1 MNVAVGEGFEPERF
15 DHVQERMTAR
25 MTVALAR
32 GKADGRRRRMDNSKL
47 ASAQGLLD
55 AGMPPEDVAKMLGA
69 SPETL
74 YRALATAIL
83 SDSDQVLE
91 GMIDQMAES
100 TRRADAAIDEALEA
114 VESSNKRIADNE
126 SRR

>member
-1 MNVAVGEGFEPERF
+1 
-15 DHVQERMTAR
+15 
-25 MTVALAR
+25 
-32 GKADGRRRRMDNSKL
+32 MDNSKL